1 MRKSLLVF
9 KRITCALGILFIVL
23 GVVPVPAVSVI
34 SNVSASSIAQADD
47 ASLALPQFSNVNLTD
62 ELSTAKAESVILSLP
77 HFTSI
82 SVVDSL
88 SQEDGDPPAGG
99 EGGDTGGEG
108 GDTGGEGG
116 DTGGEGG
123 DTGGEGGDTGGEGGD
138 TGGEGGDTGGEG
150 GDTGGEGGDTGGE
163 GGDTGGGSGE
173 ECLEGE
179 DCIPLTGSGVEVQT
193 VGCRGAGDWCAND
206 SWCCS
211 GVCESHHCQA
221 CTPIWSCPTEC
232 GYAGGTVTDNCGGTH
247 TCAATE
253 ACCKPENACCDSNEE
268 CCDGLTCIGN
278 KCKVPPPACKTE
290 GMPCGGGNT
299 CCGDL
304 VCYQKPG
311 QENEKCWPPAVD
323 CQYHYGD
330 CECHPWGCYRPIVID
345 QYPQNGGEACPP
357 WWSSIPCDDPVDCE
371 GSWSECSGNC
381 GTTGTETFT
390 ITTPAENG
398 GAACDYADGTT
409 RSCENE
415 ACAPEEDCPT
425 HCDYPGGQV
434 PDGQG
439 GYKTCAATDPCPVP
453 CVLGDYGACSAEC
466 GGGTQTQQIVVPAQ
480 YGGAC
485 DPDTRPCNTD
495 PCPIDCE
502 GDWGACE
509 GECGMTGTQTFTV
522 TVPAQYGGE
531 ECEYADGATQ
541 TCDTDPCPEDCYGE
555 WGDCVGECGTT
566 GEMTFTILQQA
577 KFGGEECEFAD
588 GAVQACEMNP
598 CPIDCEWSEWS
609 ECSADCGPGTQTRE
623 IMVEAEWGGLECEG
637 EAEQECYAGDCPS
650 QLVLDPH
657 CVTGHLGNAR
667 LAWSFSNPSSKSVPY
682 SWSLDGQTGSGTAA
696 PGATIN
702 VGLTTDGPASHT
714 LTVYWPGGSGSSSSS
729 YDCDGG
735 VVPTGGGGGG
745 GGGIIPVTGGA
756 GGPTEEL
763 LIIPVTGV
771 DLGNELAGFQ
781 KLFLYMG
788 LMMFGATLFLE
799 GMTRKMKF

>member
-1 MRKSLLVF
+1 MRKSLVVF

-34 SNVSASSIAQADD
+34 SNVNASSIA
-47 ASLALPQFSNVNLTD
+47 LTD
-62 ELSTAKAESVILSLP
+62 STSLSMPSFSSVNVVEELSTAKADSVILSLP
-77 HFTSI
+77 HFTTI
-82 SVVDSL
+82 SLVDSL
-88 SQEDGDPPAGG
+88 SEEGGDPPAGDEGGTGDEGGDTGG
-99 EGGDTGGEG
+99 EGGDTGGEGEDTGGEG

-123 DTGGEGGDTGGEGGD
+123 DTGGEGGDTGGEG
-138 TGGEGGDTGGEG
+138 
-150 GDTGGEGGDTGGE
+150 
-163 GGDTGGGSGE
+163 SGE
-173 ECLEGE
+173 ECQEGE
-179 DCIPLTGSGVEVQT
+179 DCIPVTGAGVEIQT
-193 VGCRGAGDWCAND
+193 FTCTADGGWCNKDWK
-206 SWCCS
+206 CCS
-211 GVCESHHCQA
+211 GDCDGGKCKAACEP
-221 CTPIWSCPTEC
+221 TWDCPDEC
-232 GYAGGTVTDNCGGTH
+232 GYTGGTVTDSCGGTH
-247 TCAATE
+247 TCAATD
-253 ACCKPENACCDSNEE
+253 ACCTPKNGSCDANEDCCA
-268 CCDGLTCIGN
+268 GLTCTGN
-278 KCKVPPPACKTE
+278 KCKEPAPECKTE
-290 GMPCGGGNT
+290 GMPCGGSNT

-311 QENEKCWPPAVD
+311 QENEKCWPPATPVD

-330 CECHPWGCYRPIVID
+330 CECGYFGCWRYLVID
-345 QYPQNGGEACPP
+345 QYPQNGGEACPTA
-357 WWSSIPCDDPVDCE
+357 WFIACGDPVNCE
-371 GSWSECSGNC
+371 GEWSECSGAC
-381 GTTGTETFT
+381 GTTGSQTFT

-398 GAACDYADGTT
+398 GAACDYADGATQ
-409 RSCENE
+409 SCQNE
-415 ACAPEEDCPT
+415 ACEPEGTCPT
-425 HCDYPGGQV
+425 ECDYAGGQV

-439 GYKTCAATDPCPVP
+439 GYKTCPAMDPCPVP
-453 CVLGDYGACSAEC
+453 CVLGDYDTCSAEC
-466 GGGTQTQQIVVPAQ
+466 GGGTQTQIILVPAQ

-485 DPDTRPCNTD
+485 EPDTRACNTD

-502 GDWGACE
+502 GDWGECE
-509 GECGMTGTQTFTV
+509 GECGSTGTQTFTV
-522 TVPAQYGGE
+522 TQPAMYGGE
-531 ECEYADGATQ
+531 ECAFEDGATQ

-566 GEMTFTILQQA
+566 GEQTFAILQQA
-577 KFGGEECEFAD
+577 QYGGAECEFED
-588 GAVQACEMNP
+588 GATQACEMDP

-623 IMVEAEWGGLECEG
+623 IVVEAQYGGLECEG
-637 EAEQECYAGDCPS
+637 EAEQACYAGDCPS
-650 QLVLDPH
+650 QLVLDPT

-667 LAWSFSNPSSKSVPY
+667 LAWSFSNPSGKSVPY

-714 LTVYWPGGSGSSSSS
+714 LTVYWPGGSDSQSSS

-799 GMTRKMKF
+799 GMTRKFKF